1 MRRGSRKKQQDP
13 SFRGGEELQQRP
25 VAAVPTKRQQPPQE
39 VLQQQRKKHQDEV
52 SSLTTKNYRLAK
64 ELADLRLRHRDEC
77 KNVSRVTME
86 NMSLASRCREAI
98 SHVAMLKKE
107 LAMQQKRTVQALASQ
122 REQTQRMADSLTNSF
137 ISNSSSPDV
146 DCNSKLISTSR
157 RVSDESSDDNVLRLV
172 SNTPSP
178 DRTSLPLRENIDE
191 NESQSS
197 KSVTGTNTTSATF
210 TRASSPTEE
219 YRDSPATTVTSS
231 PKVELELF
239 STLNEDDTVVDSIK
253 LSASSLSESNPG
265 DELVNVKAT
274 EEIKQAPVVY
284 STPKR
289 SEDRRSTS
297 PKFHV
302 ESDSD
307 YDDAVDQ
314 TESATGMGLFPFSAS
329 PKTFI
334 KPHSNRGNK
343 SYDEQFP
350 SDVIDQPEN
359 GGIVGSHGKDSQ
371 HKQKMTLMN
380 SIDAFEKS
388 FSTDFP
394 DSFAP
399 KESTNSNASGGGSQ
413 HSIYHPFFATPKK
426 SKENHDS
433 TLLDSNDD
441 GSPMG
446 RLKIGGDQ
454 YVYSTPTEE
463 KNKDEPFDIE
473 HVTPPK
479 NRNENNLLRGAPN
492 KNNREEPGRPE
503 KIIPSTAR
511 ARYEQALGP
520 REGSLNCNQ
529 NEIESSQK
537 SQSRDQVS
545 RSETNSPS
553 ALFRRIQQKR
563 RMSKKHNSVEEVFYD
578 STSSQKVVEVPAT
591 DSSSFKEGS
600 RKSITSI
607 VDAFEQNRPTSP
619 GLNYTNA
626 DTMNGDGDKSEIQ
639 QNSKLSSRFEP
650 RKSLRHRNVKPI
662 SYAEP
667 SLNTKLRRGDTFFP
681 KTNDQVIQPTVISP
695 EPTVV

>member
-13 SFRGGEELQQRP
+13 SFRGGEESQQRP
-25 VAAVPTKRQQPPQE
+25 VAAVPTKRQQPFQE

-137 ISNSSSPDV
+137 ISNSSSSDV

-157 RVSDESSDDNVLRLV
+157 RVSDETGDDNLLRLV

-178 DRTSLPLRENIDE
+178 DRTSLSLRKNNDE

-197 KSVTGTNTTSATF
+197 KLVTGENTTSTTF
-210 TRASSPTEE
+210 TKASSPTEE
-219 YRDSPATTVTSS
+219 FRDSPATTVTAS

-239 STLNEDDTVVDSIK
+239 STLDEDDTVVDSIK

-265 DELVNVKAT
+265 EILFDVKAI
-274 EEIKQAPVVY
+274 EEIKQAPVLY

-289 SEDRRSTS
+289 SEGRRSTS

-302 ESDSD
+302 KSDSD

-314 TESATGMGLFPFSAS
+314 IEIANGMGLFPFSAS
-329 PKTFI
+329 PKTFV
-334 KPHSNRGNK
+334 KSHPNRGNK

-359 GGIVGSHGKDSQ
+359 EGVVGSHGEDSQ
-371 HKQKMTLMN
+371 HKRKMTLMN

-399 KESTNSNASGGGSQ
+399 KESIDNNTAGGGSQ
-413 HSIYHPFFATPKK
+413 HNIYNPFFATPKK
-426 SKENHDS
+426 SEEKHDS
-433 TLLDSNDD
+433 TLLDTNDD
-441 GSPMG
+441 GSPVG
-446 RLKIGGDQ
+446 RLKTGGDQ

-463 KNKDEPFDIE
+463 KKEDEPFDIE

-479 NRNENNLLRGAPN
+479 YSTENKLLSGAPN
-492 KNNREEPGRPE
+492 KNNREDPGRPE

-520 REGSLNCNQ
+520 RESSLNCNQ
-529 NEIESSQK
+529 NEVESSQK
-537 SQSRDQVS
+537 SQSRDQVC
-545 RSETNSPS
+545 RSESNSPS

-563 RMSKKHNSVEEVFYD
+563 RMSKKHNSAEEVVYD
-578 STSSQKVVEVPAT
+578 STGSDGVAVVPVA
-591 DSSSFKEGS
+591 DSSLFKEGS
-600 RKSITSI
+600 PKSITSI
-607 VDAFEQNRPTSP
+607 VDAFEQNRLTNP

-626 DTMNGDGDKSEIQ
+626 DTMNSDGDDSEIQ
-639 QNSKLSSRFEP
+639 QNSKLSSRFQP
-650 RKSLRHRNVKPI
+650 RKSLRQSVKKPI